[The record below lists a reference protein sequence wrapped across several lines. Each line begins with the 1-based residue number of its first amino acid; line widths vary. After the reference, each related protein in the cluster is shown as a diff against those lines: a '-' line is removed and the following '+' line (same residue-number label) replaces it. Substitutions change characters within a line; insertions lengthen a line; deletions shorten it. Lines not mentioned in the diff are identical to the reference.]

1 MPDIDGRLVGFVVT
15 ILAAV
20 VVVVILVDSV
30 ELVDLVV
37 VATGASVEVELV
49 TLGEQLVCL
58 SGLSAYTKYN
68 VSAEV
73 SIDS

>member
-37 VATGASVEVELV
+37 VVTVASVEVELV
-49 TLGEQLVCL
+49 TLGGTV
-58 SGLSAYTKYN
+58 GLFVGFICVYK
-68 VSAEV
+68 
-73 SIDS
+73 IQC

>member
-37 VATGASVEVELV
+37 VELV
-49 TLGEQLVCL
+49 TLGGTVGLLVGFIC
-58 SGLSAYTKYN
+58 AYK
-68 VSAEV
+68 
-73 SIDS
+73 IQC